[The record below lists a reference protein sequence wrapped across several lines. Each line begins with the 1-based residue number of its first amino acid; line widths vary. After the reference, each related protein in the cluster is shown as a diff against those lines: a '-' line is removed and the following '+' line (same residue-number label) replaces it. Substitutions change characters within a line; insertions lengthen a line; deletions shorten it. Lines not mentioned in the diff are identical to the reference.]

1 MLAEKLQHDQ
11 VENKKKIEED
21 KKNKFDQ
28 VMDQIYSDAKKIQN
42 SYLEDSKVEAGG
54 E

>member
-1 MLAEKLQHDQ
+1 MLAEKLQ
-11 VENKKKIEED
+11 ERIIED
-21 KKNKFDQ
+21 KQKVEVHKEKIFVEILDQ
-28 VMDQIYSDAKKIQN
+28 MYLDAVEQKC